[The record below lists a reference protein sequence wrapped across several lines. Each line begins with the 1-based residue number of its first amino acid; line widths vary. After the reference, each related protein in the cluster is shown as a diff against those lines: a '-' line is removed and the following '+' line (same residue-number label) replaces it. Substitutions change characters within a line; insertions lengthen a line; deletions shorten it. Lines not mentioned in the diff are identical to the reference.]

1 MKSILKKATVRI
13 ATLAIILGLA
23 GSVFAAESEQDQA
36 TRLAVA
42 RDRAANGALSVKPA
56 QAERLR
62 QQADDLQKLI
72 DAAQSGKKL
81 DPAQVDDAIRRS
93 YQGF

>member
-1 MKSILKKATVRI
+1 MTSNLRKATLRS
-13 ATLAIILGLA
+13 ATLAIVLSLA
-23 GSVFAAESEQDQA
+23 GGAVAADNAQDQA

-42 RDRAANGALSVKPA
+42 RDRAENGALSVKPS
-56 QAERLR
+56 QAMRLR
-62 QQADDLQKLI
+62 QQAEDLQKLI